1 MAIIVEQHVVADQYE
16 INDTTITAG
25 MAVKL
30 DSTGKAVRNT
40 NTASACVGLAGDS
53 KLAAE
58 GQTTA
63 YGAQVYIGV
72 QDPDSL
78 THNTRWTANR
88 VSDFY
93 NETLASGKIT
103 VYNGG
108 GKFWI
113 SGDIW
118 DSTSVTV
125 GQVVLPSDTA
135 GKLQAGAWSDGLV
148 IGKIVGIAQKI
159 ASGVPGTDLGCDGS
173 MSLSNADSDND
184 WIPIILSV

>member
-16 INDTTITAG
+16 VGDTTITAG
-25 MAVKL
+25 MAVQL
-30 DSTGKAVRNT
+30 DSDGKAERNT
-40 NTASACVGLAGDS
+40 DAANLCIGLAGDS
-53 KLAAE
+53 KLTTE

-72 QDPDSL
+72 QDPSPDA

-113 SGDIW
+113 SEDIW

-125 GQVVLPSDTA
+125 GQVVLPSSTA
-135 GKLQAGAWSDGLV
+135 GKLQAGSWSDGKV
-148 IGKIVGIAQKI
+148 IGKIVGIAQKV
-159 ASGVPGTDLGCDGS
+159 ASGVPGTDIDGS
-173 MSLSNADSDND
+173 MSLNAGTYNE